1 MVTTATYGLPRV
13 VCDVYGRNYRVRV
26 NIGEHFAPVE
36 PRKDPRP
43 SLDAEV
49 RVATAA
55 EVLGAAQLA
64 ASFAAH
70 AGSEA
75 DWRGR
80 LSRDVTE
87 ADRAL
92 LVAVANGHVVGYAR
106 LGWVQSDAPA
116 PDGVYLTGLI
126 VDKPN
131 RRRGVAAALISLA
144 VARATAEADA
154 LWSFYDVENG
164 ASAALHD
171 SLGFREVARG
181 HIGFPGLS
189 PDSQDVLVQLAL
201 PRS

>member
-1 MVTTATYGLPRV
+1 M
-13 VCDVYGRNYRVRV
+13 
-26 NIGEHFAPVE
+26 PVE

-55 EVLGAAQLA
+55 EVWGAAQLA
-64 ASFAAH
+64 ASFAAY

-106 LGWVQSDAPA
+106 LAWVQSDAPA
-116 PDGVYLTGLI
+116 PDGAYLTGLI

-144 VARATAEADA
+144 VKRATAEADA
-154 LWSFYDVENG
+154 LWSCYDVENG